1 MELRNGKIVKYPI
14 VKFDK
19 SPQIK
24 YYLISKKEK
33 QEKIDYYNK
42 IVTKNNLD

>member
-1 MELRNGKIVKYPI
+1 MKLRNGKIVKYPI
-14 VKFDK
+14 IKFYK

-33 QEKIDYYNK
+33 KEKIDYYNK
-42 IVTKNNLD
+42 IVIRNNLD

>member
-19 SPQIK
+19 IPQIR

-33 QEKIDYYNK
+33 QEKIKYYNK
-42 IVTKNNLD
+42 IIL

>member
-19 SPQIK
+19 FPQIR

-33 QEKIDYYNK
+33 QEKIKYYNK
-42 IVTKNNLD
+42 IVIQNNLD

>member
-1 MELRNGKIVKYPI
+1 MKLRNGKIVKYSI
-14 VKFDK
+14 VQFYK

-42 IVTKNNLD
+42 IVTKNSLD